1 MKLTKLNKKV
11 FAILLIPLLSF
22 AGGCEEENFDLKTA
36 QKFGQQAENFETSY
50 NGIIRDIYLSCLR
63 KARFSSP
70 ITPKNPSDVLTREYF
85 ENQCLEFAQN
95 EEALLDAHEVLAEYT
110 KSFRELSSDKII
122 NDLQGAKKLAEAL
135 AGLPIPALQE
145 ANSVFPL
152 KQVAGELAN
161 AIQRALEDQYRQGVL
176 KDSVKGVNTSI
187 QKYIVTLA
195 QITGEIYKD
204 QLILEESKMNLYYA
218 EVVRQELDKT
228 QVERQ
233 TNPVQVSVLLVD
245 KQWQGD
251 RKEANF
257 PEKFAKIQSYLIT
270 LKEMANLH
278 QELYISVQES
288 R

>member
-11 FAILLIPLLSF
+11 FAILLIPLISF

-187 QKYIVTLA
+187 QKYIATLA
-195 QITGEIYKD
+195 QITGEIYKN
-204 QLILEESKMNLYYA
+204 QLILEESQMNLYYA

-245 KQWQGD
+245 KQWQED
-251 RKEANF
+251 REEANF

>member
-11 FAILLIPLLSF
+11 FAILLIPLISF

-187 QKYIVTLA
+187 QKYIATLA
-195 QITGEIYKD
+195 QITGEIYKN
-204 QLILEESKMNLYYA
+204 QLILEESQMNLYYA

-245 KQWQGD
+245 KQWQED

>member
-11 FAILLIPLLSF
+11 FAILLIPLITF

-36 QKFGQQAENFETSY
+36 QKFGQEAENFETSY
-50 NGIIRDIYLSCLR
+50 NGIIRDIYPSCLR
-63 KARFSSP
+63 RARFVSQ
-70 ITPKNPSDVLTREYF
+70 ITPKNPSDVFTREYF
-85 ENQCLEFAQN
+85 ENKCLEFAQY
-95 EEALLDAHEVLAEYT
+95 EKALLDAHEVLDVYT
-110 KSFRELSSDKII
+110 KNFRDLSSDKII

-135 AGLPIPALQE
+135 AGLPIPALQG

-187 QKYIVTLA
+187 QKYIATLA
-195 QITGEIYKD
+195 QITGEIYKN
-204 QLILEESKMNLYYA
+204 QLILEESQMNRYYA

-228 QVERQ
+228 QVEREK
-233 TNPVQVSVLLVD
+233 NPVQVSVLLVD
-245 KQWQGD
+245 KQWQED

-270 LKEMANLH
+270 LKTMANLH

>member
-11 FAILLIPLLSF
+11 FAILLIPLISF

-36 QKFGQQAENFETSY
+36 QKFGHQAENFETSY

-161 AIQRALEDQYRQGVL
+161 AIQRALEDQYRQGIL

-187 QKYIVTLA
+187 QKYIATLA
-195 QITGEIYKD
+195 QITGEIYKN
-204 QLILEESKMNLYYA
+204 QLILEESQMNLYYA

-245 KQWQGD
+245 KQWQED

>member
-11 FAILLIPLLSF
+11 FAILVIPLLSF

-36 QKFGQQAENFETSY
+36 QKFGEEAKNFETSY
-50 NGIIRDIYLSCLR
+50 NGIIRDIYPSCLR
-63 KARFSSP
+63 RARFVSQ

-85 ENQCLEFAQN
+85 ENKCVEFAQY
-95 EEALLDAHEVLAEYT
+95 EKDLLVAHEILVEYT

-122 NDLQGAKKLAEAL
+122 DDLQGAKKLAEAL

-161 AIQRALEDQYRQGVL
+161 AIQRALEDRYRQGVL

-187 QKYIVTLA
+187 QKYIATLA
-195 QITGEIYKD
+195 QITGEIYKN
-204 QLILEESKMNLYYA
+204 QLILEESQMNRYYA

-245 KQWQGD
+245 KQWQED